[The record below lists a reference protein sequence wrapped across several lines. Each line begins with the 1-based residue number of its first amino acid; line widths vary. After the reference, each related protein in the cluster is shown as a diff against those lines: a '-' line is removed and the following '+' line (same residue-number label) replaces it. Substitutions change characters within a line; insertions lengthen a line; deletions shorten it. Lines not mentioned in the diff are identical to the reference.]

1 MVDNEYEQLHSIQM
15 KIDLSN
21 IESVFLDMDGTI
33 LDLHFDN
40 YFWLTHLPKVYSS
53 KNRISND
60 EALQILQPIFE
71 KHQATLNW
79 YCVNFWSDE
88 LSIDIMKHKTEV
100 AQKIGYRPQAQAFI
114 EHCQKQVKD
123 FRLIT
128 NGHREVLNLK
138 NKYTELEKHFSAL
151 VCSHELNAPK
161 EDIEFWQNLQKQ
173 KSFDPKTTLFID
185 DSEAVL
191 DTANEYGIQHLY
203 SIAKP
208 DSTKQRET
216 ISKYQMLETFF

>member
-1 MVDNEYEQLHSIQM
+1 M
-15 KIDLSN
+15 KVNLSN
-21 IESVFLDMDGTI
+21 IQSVFLDMDGTI

-53 KNRISND
+53 QNEISND
-60 EALQILQPIFE
+60 EALKILQPIFE

-79 YCVNFWSDE
+79 YCVNFWSEE
-88 LSIDIMKHKTEV
+88 LSIDIMKHKAEV

-114 EHCQKQVKD
+114 EHCQKQVMD

-138 NKYTELEKHFSAL
+138 TKYTQIDKYFSDL

-161 EDIEFWQNLQKQ
+161 EDMEFWHNLQKQ
-173 KSFDPKTTLFID
+173 KPFNPKTTVFID

-191 DTANEYGIQHLY
+191 DTAKKYGIQHLY

-216 ISKYQMLETFF
+216 ISKYRMLESFF

>member
-1 MVDNEYEQLHSIQM
+1 M
-15 KIDLSN
+15 KIDFSKIN
-21 IESVFLDMDGTI
+21 SVFLDMDGTI

-40 YFWLTHLPKVYSS
+40 YFWLTHLPKIYSS
-53 KNRISND
+53 KNGISND
-60 EALQILQPIFE
+60 EAKKILQPIFE

-79 YCVNFWSDE
+79 YCVNFWSEE
-88 LSIDIMKHKTEV
+88 LSIDIMKHKAEV

-114 EHCQKQVKD
+114 EQCQKQVKD

-138 NKYTELEKHFSAL
+138 VQYTQIDKYFSDL

-203 SIAKP
+203 SIVKP
-208 DSTKQRET
+208 DSTKDRDT
-216 ISKYQMLETFF
+216 ISKYPMLETFF